1 MKILIYNS
9 GGGLGDS
16 IQLFDIINSLKK
28 KFGTNSI
35 FYLSS
40 HKNHFNNSLKD
51 YNIPL
56 NELNTD
62 IIYFGF
68 RIWHLFCS
76 KKKILNKNSID
87 NFDLIIDLQSKLRNT
102 LILKQI
108 PTKKFY
114 SPTFNFKF
122 SSENRNFISTKY
134 NNINILKNLEK
145 LLDTEISLIKYDI
158 KSIEKKFFDEANR
171 LLPKNNYVGFSIT
184 QGNEYR
190 KKTWS
195 VGKFIS
201 IAKKL
206 KEFNKQP
213 VFFVEKK
220 YSQLINKIKMEVEN
234 VIFPELESHLSG
246 PPLVTALS
254 SKLEK
259 AITID
264 NGVMHM
270 MSLANIPMVILF
282 GPTNSKKFAPKKNN
296 INILD
301 SKILYNSKDISK
313 ITEED
318 VLNLI

>member
-16 IQLFDIINSLKK
+16 IQLFDIVNSLKN
-28 KFGTNSI
+28 KFGIGNI

-56 NELNTD
+56 KEFKTD

-68 RIWHLFCS
+68 RLWHFFCS

-108 PTKKFY
+108 PTKQFY
-114 SPTFNFKF
+114 SSTFNFKF
-122 SSENRNFISTKY
+122 SSKSNNFISTKF
-134 NNINILKNLEK
+134 NNLNILLNLEK
-145 LLDTEISLIKYDI
+145 LLDTEIPLIKYNI
-158 KSIEKKFFDEANR
+158 NSIERKFFDEANR
-171 LLPKNNYVGFSIT
+171 LLPKNNYVGFSVT

-195 VGKFIS
+195 INKFIS
-201 IAKKL
+201 VAKKL
-206 KEFNKQP
+206 KELNKKP
-213 VFFVEKK
+213 VFFVEKQ
-220 YSQLINKIKMEVEN
+220 YSQLINKIKMEVED
-234 VIFPELESHLSG
+234 VIFPELDSHLSG

-270 MSLANIPMVILF
+270 MGLADIPMIVIF

-313 ITEED
+313 ITEQD